1 MIKDLL
7 RRCFSKILVIHP
19 KSKIICGLK
28 KKNSSGV
35 IRLYSTLNFVVYSY
49 LLKNVF
55 YWSLNILVQKDF

>member
-7 RRCFSKILVIHP
+7 HRCFLKIRVIHP
-19 KSKIICGLK
+19 KSKIICGL